1 MNQPVLHPRK
11 LFEMNHSILLPRAV
25 ALLGGVMLLA
35 LPTQAQFGGGGGFGG
50 AGRTGLGGL
59 NTEQRQYR
67 SNTMLGDAMIQ
78 TDQETRSLII
88 ITDEETNEHIKQ
100 IINSVDQPKPQVL
113 LEVMFLEVSNRDD
126 LDFGVEGSY
135 RYVHDGINE
144 AAVGTGFNLASIAQ
158 GGFYQVL
165 ADSWDVTLKAMQE
178 KGSLKVLSRPS
189 ILARNN
195 QEAVIMVGQ
204 EIPLVTNT
212 RTTDQG
218 NTINTIQYSE
228 IGIILRVTPYIT
240 KEGQVEM
247 IVHPEISNLTDETVP
262 ISETLSSPVIAKREI
277 ETVVVTA
284 DKQTVVL
291 GGLIDNESTDVVRK
305 VPLLGDIPLL
315 GMAFRRTIKSE
326 SRKELL
332 IFLKPTI
339 LASPEMLVAETRNRV
354 RSSQLLPQA
363 VPEKDLE
370 RFLNS
375 VDGAAAAGEPALDA
389 NP

>member
-1 MNQPVLHPRK
+1 MKKNLLHP
-11 LFEMNHSILLPRAV
+11 HAIVLLA
-25 ALLGGVMLLA
+25 AAFLLA
-35 LPTQAQFGGGGGFGG
+35 LPARAQFGGGFGGGFGG
-50 AGRTGLGGL
+50 MSRSGSSY

-78 TDQETRSLII
+78 TDLETRSLII
-88 ITDEETNEHIKQ
+88 ITDEETNEHIKE
-100 IINSVDQPKPQVL
+100 IINSIDQPKPQVL
-113 LEVMFLEVSNRDD
+113 LEVMFLEVSDRND
-126 LDFGVEGSY
+126 LDFGIEGSY

-144 AAVGTGFNLASIAQ
+144 GSLGTAFNVASGITQ
-158 GGFYQVL
+158 GGFYRVV
-165 ADSWDVTLKAMQE
+165 ADDWEATLKAMQE
-178 KGSLKVLSRPS
+178 KGKTKVLSRPS

-204 EIPLVTNT
+204 EIPMVTNT

-240 KEGQVEM
+240 KDGQVEM

-277 ETVVVTA
+277 ETVVVTR
-284 DKQTVVL
+284 DRQTVVL
-291 GGLIDNESTDVVRK
+291 GGLIDNEKTDVVRK
-305 VPLLGDIPLL
+305 VPILGDIPLL
-315 GMAFRRTIKSE
+315 GQAFRRTIKGE

-339 LASPEMLVAETRNRV
+339 LATPEMLVAETRNRV
-354 RSSQLLPQA
+354 RSSILLPQA
-363 VPEKDLE
+363 VPEEDLE
-370 RFLNS
+370 RFIEGVPGN
-375 VDGAAAAGEPALDA
+375 PADA
-389 NP
+389 NTEPQLDTNP